1 LVRVA
6 GVNIPTNKR
15 FVIALTYVY
24 GIGRSRAERICDELG
39 IDKKLRTPEIS
50 EEQLKDVRDLINK
63 QSADDEESSSFVG
76 LVEGDLRRRVQGN
89 VKRLV
94 DLGCYRG
101 IRHVKKLPVRGQR
114 THNNAKTKRGKR
126 IPIAGKKVASKK

>member
-1 LVRVA
+1 MARIA

-15 FVIALTYVY
+15 IVIALTYVY
-24 GIGRSRAERICDELG
+24 GIGKSRAEKICDELK
-39 IDKKLRTPEIS
+39 IDKNLRTQELS
-50 EEQLKDVRDLINK
+50 EDQLKSIRDLIN
-63 QSADDEESSSFVG
+63 QQMAENTENPGIVG

-89 VKRLV
+89 IKRLI

-101 IRHVKKLPVRGQR
+101 IRHVRRLPVRGQR

-126 IPIAGKKVASKK
+126 IAIAGKKK